1 MTGAGSIVRALAL
14 LVSFALPAGAVEPG
28 EALGD
33 PALEQRARALSKE
46 IRCLVCQN
54 QSIDESDADL
64 ARDLRHI
71 VRERIEAGDSDDAV
85 RTFLTDR
92 YGDFVLLRPPLKPE
106 TYLLWFGPAA
116 ILAVGALGAA
126 IHLNR
131 RRKGAPPRPL
141 DASERERVARLI
153 DDGERE
159 LPS

>member
-1 MTGAGSIVRALAL
+1 MLA
-14 LVSFALPAGAVEPG
+14 
-28 EALGD
+28 D
-33 PALEQRARALSKE
+33 PALEARARILAKE
-46 IRCLVCQN
+46 MRCLVCQN
-54 QSIDESDADL
+54 QSIDDSDADL
-64 ARDLRHI
+64 AHDLRRI

-85 RTFLTDR
+85 RAFLTDR

-131 RRKGAPPRPL
+131 RRKGASPRPL

-153 DDGERE
+153 DEGERE